1 MNTTKPRKRRTPKER
16 LAALDLTLAKL
27 ARIEDCPNKSNIATI
42 RRTIRRSA
50 TMHPDEVLRSEALAV
65 EQIIKLTRL
74 TIRYGRLR
82 EGRRISII
90 PFFEGCF
97 LVRDKKA
104 QQEQAKGKVG
114 R

>member
-42 RRTIRRSA
+42 RRTIRRSVTQHA
-50 TMHPDEVLRSEALAV
+50 DEVLRSEALSV

-74 TIRYGRLR
+74 TIRYRRLR
-82 EGRRISII
+82 KAGRISKL
-90 PFFEGCF
+90 PFFEDVC
-97 LVRDKKA
+97 KKRLA
-104 QQEQAKGKVG
+104 
-114 R
+114 